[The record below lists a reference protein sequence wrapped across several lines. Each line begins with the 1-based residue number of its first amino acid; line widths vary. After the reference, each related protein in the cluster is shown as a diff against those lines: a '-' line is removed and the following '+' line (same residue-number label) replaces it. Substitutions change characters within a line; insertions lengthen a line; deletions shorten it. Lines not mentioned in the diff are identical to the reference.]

1 MEIHSRWHEDTT
13 KLINSHKDSLD
24 KKEIKKYKLDL
35 LLRIA
40 GRLAEFSPECGQCQ
54 IFQQEITTFVQE
66 LSYLIQS
73 PQKEGRKRYFR
84 TINRIIKHFQ
94 HEHKLVKSGQYV
106 GLWMAIGSGIGVAIG
121 TGMGNLGAGMPIGI
135 TIGTG
140 IGMMLDARA
149 KKEGRVI

>member
-1 MEIHSRWHEDTT
+1 MEIRSRWHEDTA
-13 KLINSHKDSLD
+13 KSINSYKDSLD

-54 IFQQEITTFVQE
+54 ILQQEITVFVQE
-66 LSYLIQS
+66 LGYLIQS

-84 TINRIIKHFQ
+84 AINRIIQHFQ

-121 TGMGNLGAGMPIGI
+121 AGMGSVGGGIPIGVA
-135 TIGTG
+135 IGTG
-140 IGMMLDARA
+140 IGMMLDAKA
-149 KKEGRVI
+149 KKEGKVI